1 MTADQIFGGN
11 RELLAELR
19 AFAIAHPDTA
29 RHMSLIQVM
38 QVQVELRNNPELQ
51 KILRQEGKQSTL
63 MQAISLLTARMGM
76 ESAK

>member
-19 AFAIAHPDTA
+19 AFAVAHPDTA
-29 RHMSLIQVM
+29 RQMSLIQVM
-38 QVQVELRNNPELQ
+38 QIQVELRNNPELQ